1 MKGAASG
8 RAAKVRKINRGF
20 SRRVV
25 GKPLNVNHYRK
36 KDIMNK
42 KTSWMLSVSLLAFC
56 ALLLAVACTKKEEQ
70 PANTMSA
77 DQTAMTPAATPID
90 PATVATINGTVKFDG
105 MAPKPSKIDMS
116 QDPACKGMNE
126 AENVVVSS
134 GDLANVFVYVK
145 DGLGSRTFD
154 VPKGAVV
161 LDQSGCKYHP
171 HVLGVMAGQT
181 VEIKNDDQTTHN
193 IHPTPKDNRE
203 WNESQPPSSAPLEKN
218 FAREEIM
225 LPVKCNQHPWMKM
238 YINVVKSPFYAVTDK
253 DGKYEIKGLPPGDY
267 TIAFV
272 HEKLGEQDQ
281 KVTVGPKDTKTVDQS
296 FKAAGE

>member
-1 MKGAASG
+1 MTGWKQDLATYEITVLQSDE
-8 RAAKVRKINRGF
+8 RN
-20 SRRVV
+20 
-25 GKPLNVNHYRK
+25 
-36 KDIMNK
+36 DIMNK
-42 KTSWMLSVSLLAFC
+42 RIASKMIAAGVLALLA
-56 ALLLAVACTKKEEQ
+56 LMMLAACNKKENTEQ
-70 PANTMSA
+70 SSNTVSQQQAAPA
-77 DQTAMTPAATPID
+77 PAATPID
-90 PATVATINGTVKFDG
+90 PATVATVSGTVKFEG
-105 MAPKPSKIDMS
+105 TAPKPSKIDMS
-116 QDPACKGMNE
+116 QDPACKGTNE
-126 AENVVVSS
+126 AENVVVEG

-154 VPKGAVV
+154 VPKDAVV

-181 VEIKNDDQTTHN
+181 VQIKNDDQTTHN

-218 FAREEIM
+218 FAREEVM

-238 YINVVKSPFYAVTDK
+238 YVNVVKSPFFAVTDK
-253 DGKYEIKGLPPGDY
+253 SGKYEIKGLPPGDY

-281 KVTVGPKDTKTVDQS
+281 KVTVAPKESKTLDQS
-296 FKAAGE
+296 FKASGE

>member
-1 MKGAASG
+1 
-8 RAAKVRKINRGF
+8 
-20 SRRVV
+20 
-25 GKPLNVNHYRK
+25 
-36 KDIMNK
+36 MNK
-42 KTSWMLSVSLLAFC
+42 KTCWRMISISTLALC
-56 ALLLAVACTKKEEQ
+56 ALLLTVACNKKEEQ
-70 PANTMSA
+70 PANTMA
-77 DQTAMTPAATPID
+77 EQPAAAAPAATPID
-90 PATVATINGTVKFDG
+90 PATAATVSGTVKFDG
-105 MAPKPSKIDMS
+105 TAPKPSKIDMS

-126 AENVVVSS
+126 AENVVVAN

-145 DGLGSRTFD
+145 DGLGARTFD
-154 VPKGAVV
+154 VPKDAVV

-181 VEIKNDDQTTHN
+181 VQIKNDDQTTHN

-203 WNESQPPSSAPLEKN
+203 WNESQPPSSPAIEKN

-238 YINVVKSPFYAVTDK
+238 YINVVKTPFFAVTDK

-272 HEKLGEQDQ
+272 QEKLGEQDQ
-281 KVTVGPKDTKTVDQS
+281 KVTVAAKETKTVDQS
-296 FKAAGE
+296 FKPGE